1 MTDLIVNEVSG
12 LRVVAYAGA
21 NSVLLAMS
29 VPQDNTANLAGF
41 AIFRQRDGEDEQPLL
56 NRLSFDDAVTSAT
69 TPQQRKWTPSD
80 QAPFQKFRWV
90 DIPPDGTD
98 KQATYR
104 VCAMYFTG
112 QGKAITKGAEASV
125 VVPPITHAYAKF
137 RAAFT
142 RGYISSQAY
151 ADKFHNAPI
160 RPTGAKTPNFD
171 TKPYQDQYVW
181 LGAGARAQL
190 FAFIDDCRN
199 DKTCQVDVFA
209 YDLDEPDIIS
219 AICEF
224 GREKRLRAVLDN
236 AKLHI
241 GTAVEVSAAALI
253 KQAAGNDKVV
263 QGHFSR
269 FQHNKVFIKRDA
281 SGAAQRVLFGSMN
294 FSVRGLYVQ
303 ANNVIV
309 ADDPTAAG
317 YFAAAFDN
325 AFANATS
332 TAKFA
337 KAEISQQY
345 QPISAAATPD
355 LPKSK
360 VALSPHANASVSLG
374 PAATRVQGAASS
386 VLYAVMQP
394 QGKGSL
400 LATLQT
406 IAAKP
411 TVFSYGTVETAT
423 GLAVQRGDGTMGEVA
438 DFAYLKS
445 KVPYPFSLEY
455 DPGPGIHVHDKFI
468 IVDFNGENPAVFTGS
483 SNLAEG
489 GEQANGDSLIMI
501 EDRVFAA
508 VYAIEALKIF
518 DHYSF
523 RDAMKSATQAAP
535 LNLWYP
541 GKPGASDP
549 WWAPAYDEKNIKFRD
564 RCLFANI
571 ALPASLQSHKDADW
585 SSIDEPSK
593 PASAATNPAAA
604 APASPAAPAPGKP
617 SSPARKPTKPPAA
630 KPSATKPPAAK
641 PPAAQPSAPAAPA
654 TPAAAPSG
662 RKKPPSAAKPPRGA
676 AKRKT
681 VKPRK
686 PAAPPKAKATK
697 RKTAQKSA
705 AKKATKKKTAARKAA
720 STPAKRTAK
729 PAAKR
734 PAKSAAGRKA
744 APPRGKSTSRRGR

>member
-1 MTDLIVNEVSG
+1 MTDLIANEVSG
-12 LRVVAYAGA
+12 LRVVAYPGA
-21 NSVLLAMS
+21 NSVLIAMS

-41 AIFRQRDGEDEQPLL
+41 AIFRQRDGEDEQALL

-69 TPQQRKWTPSD
+69 TPQQHKWTPSD

-112 QGKAITKGAEASV
+112 QGKAIAKGAEASV
-125 VVPPITHAYAKF
+125 VVPPISHAYGKF

-160 RPTGAKTPNFD
+160 RPTGAKTPNFE
-171 TKPYQDQYVW
+171 TKPYQDQYAW

-209 YDLDEPDIIS
+209 YDLDEPDIIA

-241 GTAVEVSAAALI
+241 GNAVEVSAAALI
-253 KQAAGNDKVV
+253 KQAAGSNNVV

-269 FQHNKVFIKRDA
+269 FQHNKVFIKRAA

-309 ADDPTAAG
+309 ADDPTTAG

-337 KAEISQQY
+337 KADIAQQY

-360 VALSPHANASVSLG
+360 VALSPHADASISLG
-374 PAATRVQGAASS
+374 PAATRVQGAVSS

-394 QGKGSL
+394 QGKGNL
-400 LATLQT
+400 LGTLQT
-406 IAAKP
+406 IAGKP
-411 TVFSYGTVETAT
+411 TVFSYGTVETAK

-468 IVDFNGENPAVFTGS
+468 IVDFNGQNPAVFTGS

-489 GEQANGDSLIMI
+489 GEEANGDSLIMI
-501 EDRVFAA
+501 EDRVFAT

-523 RDAMKSATQAAP
+523 RDKMKTATQAAP

-541 GKPGASDP
+541 GKAGDP
-549 WWAPAYDEKNIKFRD
+549 WWAPAYDEKDIRFRD

-571 ALPASLQSHKDADW
+571 ALPATLQSHKDADW

-593 PASAATNPAAA
+593 PAA
-604 APASPAAPAPGKP
+604 APAGSAVPAPGKP
-617 SSPARKPTKPPAA
+617 SGRARTPA
-630 KPSATKPPAAK
+630 KPSAAKSPAAK
-641 PPAAQPSAPAAPA
+641 PPATQPSAPAAPA
-654 TPAAAPSG
+654 AATPSR
-662 RKKPPSAAKPPRGA
+662 RKKTPSAAKPSRGA

-686 PAAPPKAKATK
+686 SASAPKAAK
-697 RKTAQKSA
+697 RKKAQTSGA
-705 AKKATKKKTAARKAA
+705 KKKTAAKKKTTARKVAPV
-720 STPAKRTAK
+720 PAKR
-729 PAAKR
+729 AAKR
-734 PAKSAAGRKA
+734 PAKSAARRAVGR
-744 APPRGKSTSRRGR
+744 PRGKSTSRRGR

>member
-1 MTDLIVNEVSG
+1 MVDLILNEVSG
-12 LRVVAYAGA
+12 LRVVAYPGA
-21 NSVLLAMS
+21 NSVLIAMS

-41 AIFRQRDGEDEQPLL
+41 AIFRQRDGEDEQALL

-112 QGKAITKGAEASV
+112 QGRAIKKGAEASV
-125 VVPPITHAYAKF
+125 VVPPISHAYAKF

-160 RPTGAKTPNFD
+160 RPTGPKTPDFD
-171 TKPYQDQYVW
+171 TKPYQDQYAW

-190 FAFIDDCRN
+190 FAFIEDCRN

-209 YDLDEPDIIS
+209 YDLDEPDIIA

-241 GTAVEVSAAALI
+241 GNAVEVQAAALI
-253 KQAAGNDKVV
+253 KQAAGSGNVV

-309 ADDPTAAG
+309 ADDPTTAG

-337 KAEISQQY
+337 KADISQQY
-345 QPISAAATPD
+345 EPISAAATAD

-360 VALSPHANASVSLG
+360 VALSPHASASVSLG
-374 PAATRVQGAASS
+374 PAAARVQGATSS

-394 QGKGSL
+394 EGKGSL

-489 GEQANGDSLIMI
+489 GEQSNGDSLIMI
-501 EDRVFAA
+501 EDRVFAS

-523 RDAMKSATQAAP
+523 RDKMKAATQAAP

-541 GKPGASDP
+541 GKPGATDP
-549 WWAPAYDEKNIKFRD
+549 WWAPAYDEKDIKFRD

-571 ALPASLQSHKDADW
+571 ALPPTLQSHKDADW
-585 SSIDEPSK
+585 SSINEPSK
-593 PASAATNPAAA
+593 PGPATGGGKSLKPPSPV
-604 APASPAAPAPGKP
+604 APEPVPTDGKP
-617 SSPARKPTKPPAA
+617 SGPARKPAKPRAAKTAQPPAPAVPTPPAAPSSRRKKAPAAA
-630 KPSATKPPAAK
+630 KPSR
-641 PPAAQPSAPAAPA
+641 S
-654 TPAAAPSG
+654 
-662 RKKPPSAAKPPRGA
+662 A

-681 VKPRK
+681 TAKARK
-686 PAAPPKAKATK
+686 SAATPTAKAKKAPK

-705 AKKATKKKTAARKAA
+705 AKKKVAARKAA
-720 STPAKRTAK
+720 PAPAKRAAK
-729 PAAKR
+729 PPAKR
-734 PAKSAAGRKA
+734 VVKSVARRGPGR
-744 APPRGKSTSRRGR
+744 PRGKSTSRRGR

>member
-1 MTDLIVNEVSG
+1 MHRCVG
-12 LRVVAYAGA
+12 R
-21 NSVLLAMS
+21 
-29 VPQDNTANLAGF
+29 
-41 AIFRQRDGEDEQPLL
+41 R
-56 NRLSFDDAVTSAT
+56 
-69 TPQQRKWTPSD
+69 
-80 QAPFQKFRWV
+80 
-90 DIPPDGTD
+90 
-98 KQATYR
+98 
-104 VCAMYFTG
+104 
-112 QGKAITKGAEASV
+112 
-125 VVPPITHAYAKF
+125 
-137 RAAFT
+137 
-142 RGYISSQAY
+142 
-151 ADKFHNAPI
+151 
-160 RPTGAKTPNFD
+160 
-171 TKPYQDQYVW
+171 W

-209 YDLDEPDIIS
+209 YDLDEPDVIS

-224 GREKRLRAVLDN
+224 GREKRVRAVLDN
-236 AKLHI
+236 AKLHT
-241 GTAVEVSAAALI
+241 GNAVEVRAAELI
-253 KQAAGNDKVV
+253 KQAAGEDHVV

-309 ADDPTAAG
+309 ADDPATAG

-337 KAEISQQY
+337 KADISQQY

-360 VALSPHANASVSLG
+360 VALSPHASASISLG
-374 PAATRVQGAASS
+374 PAAARVQGATSS

-394 QGKGSL
+394 QGTGNL

-411 TVFSYGTVETAT
+411 TVFSYGTVETAK

-468 IVDFNGENPAVFTGS
+468 IVDFNGESPAVFTGS

-489 GEQANGDSLIMI
+489 GEQSNGDSLIMI
-501 EDRVFAA
+501 EDRVFAT

-523 RDAMKSATQAAP
+523 RDKMKAATQAAP

-541 GKPGASDP
+541 GKQGAPDP
-549 WWAPAYDEKNIKFRD
+549 WWAPAYDEKDVKFRD

-571 ALPASLQSHKDADW
+571 ALPPTLQSHKDADW
-585 SSIDEPSK
+585 SSIAEP
-593 PASAATNPAAA
+593 AGTGGGGTAT
-604 APASPAAPAPGKP
+604 PASPAAPAPTPGKL
-617 SSPARKPTKPPAA
+617 SRPARKPA
-630 KPSATKPPAAK
+630 KPRATKPPAAK
-641 PPAAQPSAPAAPA
+641 PPAAQPSAPAAP
-654 TPAAAPSG
+654 TPPAAAPSR
-662 RKKPPSAAKPPRGA
+662 RKKTPSAAKPSRGA

-681 VKPRK
+681 VKARK
-686 PAAPPKAKATK
+686 SAARPKTKATK

-705 AKKATKKKTAARKAA
+705 AKKKTSAQ
-720 STPAKRTAK
+720 K
-729 PAAKR
+729 PARTPAKR
-734 PAKSAAGRKA
+734 PAKSAARRGA
-744 APPRGKSTSRRGR
+744 APPRGKSTSRRSR

>member
-1 MTDLIVNEVSG
+1 MADLIVNDVPG
-12 LRVVAYAGA
+12 LRVVAYPGA
-21 NSVLLAMS
+21 NSVLIATS
-29 VPQDNTANLAGF
+29 VPQGNTGNLAGF

-56 NRLSFDDAVTSAT
+56 NRLNFDDAVTSAT
-69 TPQQRKWTPSD
+69 APAQRKWTPSVE
-80 QAPFQKFRWV
+80 APFQKFRWV

-112 QGKAITKGAEASV
+112 QGKGITKGAEASV
-125 VVPPITHAYAKF
+125 VVPPISHAHAKF

-160 RPTGAKTPNFD
+160 RPTGPKTPDFD
-171 TKPYQDQYVW
+171 TKPYQDQYAW

-199 DKTCQVDVFA
+199 DKTCKVDVFA
-209 YDLDEPDIIS
+209 YDLDEPDVIA

-224 GREKRLRAVLDN
+224 GRENRLRAVLDN

-241 GTAVEVSAAALI
+241 GNAVEVRAAELI
-253 KQAAGNDKVV
+253 KQAAGNDNVV

-303 ANNVIV
+303 ANNIIV
-309 ADDPTAAG
+309 ADDPATSG

-325 AFANATS
+325 AFANGTS

-337 KAEISQQY
+337 GAEIAKHY
-345 QPISAAATPD
+345 QPISDAATPD
-355 LPKSK
+355 LPKSE
-360 VALSPHANASVSLG
+360 VALSPHADPSISLG
-374 PAATRVQGAASS
+374 PAVTRVRAAGSS

-394 QGKGSL
+394 QGKGDL
-400 LATLQT
+400 LAALQT

-411 TVFSYGTVETAT
+411 TVFSYGTVETAK
-423 GLAVQRGDGTMGEVA
+423 GLAVQRGDGAMGEVA

-468 IVDFNGENPAVFTGS
+468 VIDFNGENPTVFTGS

-501 EDRVFAA
+501 EDRVLAT

-523 RDAMKSATQAAP
+523 RDKMKAATQAAP

-541 GKPGASDP
+541 GKPGAPDP
-549 WWAPAYDEKNIKFRD
+549 WWADAYDEKDIKFRD

-571 ALPASLQSHKDADW
+571 ALPPTLDSHKDPDW
-585 SSIDEPSK
+585 SSIGEPAK
-593 PASAATNPAAA
+593 SAAGSSGTGAAPPAA
-604 APASPAAPAPGKP
+604 GKP
-617 SSPARKPTKPPAA
+617 PRPARKPAKRSAA
-630 KPSATKPPAAK
+630 T
-641 PPAAQPSAPAAPA
+641 
-654 TPAAAPSG
+654 TPAAAPQS
-662 RKKPPSAAKPPRGA
+662 RRAKTPAKPSRSAAKTT
-676 AKRKT
+676 AKARKST
-681 VKPRK
+681 VKARTSTTKPR
-686 PAAPPKAKATK
+686 ATTTK
-697 RKTAQKSA
+697 RKTAQKS
-705 AKKATKKKTAARKAA
+705 
-720 STPAKRTAK
+720 TAK
-729 PAAKR
+729 TKT
-734 PAKSAAGRKA
+734 RKA
-744 APPRGKSTSRRGR
+744 APTRSKRTPKRPVKSAPRGSGRTRSKSTSRRGR

>member
-1 MTDLIVNEVSG
+1 MADLILNEVSG
-12 LRVVAYAGA
+12 LRVVAYPGA
-21 NSVLLAMS
+21 NSVLIAMS
-29 VPQDNTANLAGF
+29 VPQDNTKNLAGF
-41 AIFRQRDGEDEQPLL
+41 AIFRQRDGEDEQALL
-56 NRLSFDDAVTSAT
+56 NRLSFDDAVTSET

-112 QGKAITKGAEASV
+112 QGKAIKKGAKASV
-125 VVPPITHAYAKF
+125 VVPPISHAYAKF

-160 RPTGAKTPNFD
+160 RPTGPKTPDFD
-171 TKPYQDQYVW
+171 TKPYQDQYAW

-190 FAFIDDCRN
+190 FAFLDDCRN

-209 YDLDEPDIIS
+209 YDLDEPDIIA

-241 GTAVEVSAAALI
+241 GNAVEVSSAALI
-253 KQAAGNDKVV
+253 KQAAGNGNVV

-269 FQHNKVFIKRDA
+269 FGHNKVFIKRDA

-294 FSVRGLYVQ
+294 FSVRGLYVR
-303 ANNVIV
+303 ANNIIV
-309 ADDPTAAG
+309 ADDPTTAG

-337 KAEISQQY
+337 KADISQQY

-360 VALSPHANASVSLG
+360 VALSPHASASISLG
-374 PAATRVQGAASS
+374 PAAARVQAATSS

-394 QGKGSL
+394 QGKGNV

-411 TVFSYGTVETAT
+411 TVFSYGTVETAK

-501 EDRVFAA
+501 EDRVFAT

-523 RDAMKSATQAAP
+523 RDKMKAATQAAP

-541 GKPGASDP
+541 GKPSAHDP
-549 WWAPAYDEKNIKFRD
+549 WWAAAYDEKDIRFRD

-571 ALPASLQSHKDADW
+571 VLPPTLQSHKDADW
-585 SSIDEPSK
+585 SSIDEPAQLGAGTDDSGRRRRQAPRRRHRPPESQ
-593 PASAATNPAAA
+593 PARSRNPQSRAPQSPYSHPRRWRRRPPLLPRPAARRHHPLQNLRAEQRSAGPAQKRESPPPRRRRSHRSERRRKRAPQRKRPPPGRQRRQSAPQSVPPSPPQGAQGEA
-604 APASPAAPAPGKP
+604 ARQIDL
-617 SSPARKPTKPPAA
+617 PARPLA
-630 KPSATKPPAAK
+630 
-641 PPAAQPSAPAAPA
+641 
-654 TPAAAPSG
+654 
-662 RKKPPSAAKPPRGA
+662 RC
-676 AKRKT
+676 
-681 VKPRK
+681 KPRY
-686 PAAPPKAKATK
+686 
-697 RKTAQKSA
+697 RKVA
-705 AKKATKKKTAARKAA
+705 
-720 STPAKRTAK
+720 
-729 PAAKR
+729 
-734 PAKSAAGRKA
+734 
-744 APPRGKSTSRRGR
+744 

>member
-12 LRVVAYAGA
+12 LRVVAYPGA

-41 AIFRQRDGEDEQPLL
+41 AIFRQRDGEDEQALF
-56 NRLSFDDAVTSAT
+56 NRLSFDDAITSET
-69 TPQQRKWTPSD
+69 TPQQHKWTPSD

-112 QGKAITKGAEASV
+112 QGRAIEKRAEASV
-125 VVPPITHAYAKF
+125 VVPPISHAYSKF

-160 RPTGAKTPNFD
+160 RPTGPKTPDFD
-171 TKPYQDQYVW
+171 TKPYQDQYAW

-199 DKTCQVDVFA
+199 DKTCKVDVFA
-209 YDLDEPDIIS
+209 YDLDEPDVIS

-224 GREKRLRAVLDN
+224 GRDKRLRAVLDN

-241 GTAVEVSAAALI
+241 GNAVEVRSAALI
-253 KQAAGNDKVV
+253 KQAAGNDNVV

-309 ADDPTAAG
+309 ADDPTIAG

-337 KAEISQQY
+337 KADVAQQY
-345 QPISAAATPD
+345 QPISAAATAD

-360 VALSPHANASVSLG
+360 VALSPHTSAAISLG
-374 PAATRVQGAASS
+374 PAAARVQAAASS

-394 QGKGSL
+394 QGKGNL

-423 GLAVQRGDGTMGEVA
+423 GLAVQRGDGTMGGVA

-445 KVPYPFSLEY
+445 KVPYPFSTEY

-501 EDRVFAA
+501 EDRVFAT

-518 DHYSF
+518 DHYAF
-523 RDAMKSATQAAP
+523 RDKMKAATQAAP

-541 GKPGASDP
+541 GKPGAPDP
-549 WWAPAYDEKNIKFRD
+549 WWAPAYDEKNITFRD
-564 RCLFANI
+564 RCMFANI
-571 ALPASLQSHKDADW
+571 ALPPTLQSHKDADW
-585 SSIDEPSK
+585 SSLTDSADTGAGTGDNGAASAEAAK
-593 PASAATNPAAA
+593 PAG
-604 APASPAAPAPGKP
+604 PAAPAAGKP
-617 SSPARKPTKPPAA
+617 SRPARKPAKPPAA
-630 KPSATKPPAAK
+630 KPSAPAA
-641 PPAAQPSAPAAPA
+641 AAPA
-654 TPAAAPSG
+654 PASAPSR
-662 RKKPPSAAKPPRGA
+662 RKKTLSAAKPSRGA

-681 VKPRK
+681 VKARK
-686 PAAPPKAKATK
+686 SAATPKTKATK
-697 RKTAQKSA
+697 RKTAQKRTA
-705 AKKATKKKTAARKAA
+705 KKKTSARKATP
-720 STPAKRTAK
+720 TPAKRLTE
-729 PAAKR
+729 
-734 PAKSAAGRKA
+734 SAA
-744 APPRGKSTSRRGR
+744 RRGAARRRGNPFP

>member
-12 LRVVAYAGA
+12 LRVVAYPGA
-21 NSVLLAMS
+21 NSVLIAMS
-29 VPQDNTANLAGF
+29 VPQGNTANLAGF
-41 AIFRQRDGEDEQPLL
+41 AIFRQRDGEDEQALL
-56 NRLSFDDAVTSAT
+56 NRLSFDDAVTSET
-69 TPQQRKWTPSD
+69 TPQQHKWTPSD
-80 QAPFQKFRWV
+80 EAPFQKFRWV

-112 QGKAITKGAEASV
+112 QGKTIAKGAEASV
-125 VVPPITHAYAKF
+125 VVPPISHAYGNF

-160 RPTGAKTPNFD
+160 RPTGVKTPDFD
-171 TKPYQDQYVW
+171 TKPYQDQYAW

-209 YDLDEPDIIS
+209 YDLDEPDVIS

-224 GREKRLRAVLDN
+224 GREKRVRAVLDN
-236 AKLHI
+236 AKLHT
-241 GTAVEVSAAALI
+241 GNAVEVRAAELI
-253 KQAAGNDKVV
+253 KQAAGEDNVV

-309 ADDPTAAG
+309 ADDPATAG

-337 KAEISQQY
+337 KADISQQY

-360 VALSPHANASVSLG
+360 VALSPHASASISLG
-374 PAATRVQGAASS
+374 PAAARVQGATSS

-394 QGKGSL
+394 QGTGNL

-411 TVFSYGTVETAT
+411 TVFSYGTVETAK

-468 IVDFNGENPAVFTGS
+468 IVDFNGESPAVFTGS

-489 GEQANGDSLIMI
+489 GEQSNGDSLIMI
-501 EDRVFAA
+501 EDRVFAT

-523 RDAMKSATQAAP
+523 RDKMKAATQAAP

-541 GKPGASDP
+541 GKQGASDP
-549 WWAPAYDEKNIKFRD
+549 WWAPAYDEKDVKFRD

-571 ALPASLQSHKDADW
+571 ALPPTLQSHKDADW
-585 SSIDEPSK
+585 SSIAEP
-593 PASAATNPAAA
+593 AGTGGGGTAT
-604 APASPAAPAPGKP
+604 PASPAA
-617 SSPARKPTKPPAA
+617 RKPA
-630 KPSATKPPAAK
+630 KPRATKPPAAK
-641 PPAAQPSAPAAPA
+641 PPAAQPSAPAAP
-654 TPAAAPSG
+654 TPPAAAPSR
-662 RKKPPSAAKPPRGA
+662 RKKTPSAAKPSRGA

-681 VKPRK
+681 VKAQK
-686 PAAPPKAKATK
+686 SAARPKTKATK

-705 AKKATKKKTAARKAA
+705 AKKKTSAQ
-720 STPAKRTAK
+720 K
-729 PAAKR
+729 PARTPAKR
-734 PAKSAAGRKA
+734 PAKSAARRGA
-744 APPRGKSTSRRGR
+744 ARPRGKSTSRRSR

>member
-1 MTDLIVNEVSG
+1 MVDLILNEVSG
-12 LRVVAYAGA
+12 LRVVAYPGA
-21 NSVLLAMS
+21 NSVLIAMS

-41 AIFRQRDGEDEQPLL
+41 AIFRQRDGEDEEALF

-112 QGKAITKGAEASV
+112 QGRAIKKGAEASV
-125 VVPPITHAYAKF
+125 VVPPISHAYAKF

-151 ADKFHNAPI
+151 ADKFHNAAI
-160 RPTGAKTPNFD
+160 RPTGPKTPDFD
-171 TKPYQDQYVW
+171 TKPYQDQYAW

-190 FAFIDDCRN
+190 FAFIEDCRN

-209 YDLDEPDIIS
+209 YDLDEPDIIA

-241 GTAVEVSAAALI
+241 GNAVEVQAAALI
-253 KQAAGNDKVV
+253 KQAAGSGNVV

-309 ADDPTAAG
+309 ADDPTTAG

-337 KAEISQQY
+337 KADISQQY
-345 QPISAAATPD
+345 EPISAAATAD

-360 VALSPHANASVSLG
+360 VALSPHASASVSLG
-374 PAATRVQGAASS
+374 PAAARVQGATSS

-394 QGKGSL
+394 EGKGSL

-489 GEQANGDSLIMI
+489 GEQSNGDSLIMI
-501 EDRVFAA
+501 EDRVFAS

-523 RDAMKSATQAAP
+523 RDKMKAATQAAP

-541 GKPGASDP
+541 GKPGATDP
-549 WWAPAYDEKNIKFRD
+549 WWAPAYDEKDIKFRD

-571 ALPASLQSHKDADW
+571 ALPPTLQSHKDADW
-585 SSIDEPSK
+585 SSINEPSK
-593 PASAATNPAAA
+593 PGPATGGGKSLKPPSPV
-604 APASPAAPAPGKP
+604 APEPVPTDGKP
-617 SSPARKPTKPPAA
+617 SGPARKPAKPRAAKTAQPPAPAVPTPPAAPSSRRKKAPAAA
-630 KPSATKPPAAK
+630 KPSR
-641 PPAAQPSAPAAPA
+641 S
-654 TPAAAPSG
+654 
-662 RKKPPSAAKPPRGA
+662 A

-681 VKPRK
+681 TAKARK
-686 PAAPPKAKATK
+686 SAAPPTAKAKKAPK

-705 AKKATKKKTAARKAA
+705 AKKKVAARKAA
-720 STPAKRTAK
+720 PAPAKR
-729 PAAKR
+729 AAKR
-734 PAKSAAGRKA
+734 PAKRAVKSVARRGPGR
-744 APPRGKSTSRRGR
+744 PRGKSTSRRGR

>member
-1 MTDLIVNEVSG
+1 MADLIVNEVSS
-12 LRVVAYAGA
+12 LRVVAYPGA
-21 NSVLLAMS
+21 NSVLIAMS
-29 VPQDNTANLAGF
+29 VPQDNTKNLAGF
-41 AIFRQRDGEDEQPLL
+41 AIFRKRDGEDEQALL

-80 QAPFQKFRWV
+80 KAPFQKFRWV

-112 QGKAITKGAEASV
+112 QGKAIEKGAEASV
-125 VVPPITHAYAKF
+125 VVPPISHAYGKF

-160 RPTGAKTPNFD
+160 RPTGPKTPDFD
-171 TKPYQDQYVW
+171 TKPYQDQYAW

-190 FAFIDDCRN
+190 FAFIEDCRN

-209 YDLDEPDIIS
+209 YDLDEPDIIA

-241 GTAVEVSAAALI
+241 GNAVEVQAAALI
-253 KQAAGNDKVV
+253 KQAAGSGNVV

-309 ADDPTAAG
+309 ADDPTTAG

-337 KAEISQQY
+337 KADISQQY
-345 QPISAAATPD
+345 EPISAAATAD

-360 VALSPHANASVSLG
+360 VALSPHASASVSLG
-374 PAATRVQGAASS
+374 PAAARVQGATSS

-394 QGKGSL
+394 EGKGSL

-489 GEQANGDSLIMI
+489 GEQSNGDSLIMI
-501 EDRVFAA
+501 EDRVFAS

-523 RDAMKSATQAAP
+523 RDKMKAATQAAP

-541 GKPGASDP
+541 GKPGATDP
-549 WWAPAYDEKNIKFRD
+549 WWAPAYDEKDIRFRD

-571 ALPASLQSHKDADW
+571 ALPPTLQSHKDADW
-585 SSIDEPSK
+585 SSIDEPAKLGAGTDDSGT
-593 PASAATNPAAA
+593 ATL
-604 APASPAAPAPGKP
+604 ASPAAPASASGKP
-617 SSPARKPTKPPAA
+617 TRPKPKPTKPRAA
-630 KPSATKPPAAK
+630 KPAQPSTPVAPTPPAAAS
-641 PPAAQPSAPAAPA
+641 PR
-654 TPAAAPSG
+654 
-662 RKKPPSAAKPPRGA
+662 RKKTPSAAKPSRGA
-676 AKRKT
+676 AKRGTTAKA
-681 VKPRK
+681 RK
-686 PAAPPKAKATK
+686 SAATPPPKPPK

-705 AKKATKKKTAARKAA
+705 AKKKTAARKAA
-720 STPAKRTAK
+720 PAPAKR
-729 PAAKR
+729 AAKR
-734 PAKSAAGRKA
+734 PAKSATRRPAKSAARRPAGG
-744 APPRGKSTSRRGR
+744 PRGKSTSRRGR